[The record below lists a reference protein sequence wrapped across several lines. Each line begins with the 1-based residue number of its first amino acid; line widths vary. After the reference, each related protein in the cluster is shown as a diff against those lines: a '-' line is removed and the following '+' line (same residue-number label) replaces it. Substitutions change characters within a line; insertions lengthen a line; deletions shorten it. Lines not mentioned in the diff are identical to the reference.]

1 MVAQPKQPR
10 AGTRV
15 DDEARRIRAA
25 LEQID
30 AYGGI
35 RDFAGLPHEKRAI
48 IAFAQA
54 RGLIAWRKIR
64 HELTPAG
71 RKWLIAHGGIT
82 RARPKTFSVRLV
94 AALLVGGAIS
104 WAWFSPD
111 AVHQILSAPS
121 RTTTVPVVSRQ
132 AAAEPDAILARTEI
146 EPMKVRP
153 SGYPL
158 ALIRSNAPVFS
169 AAVSAAGGEAPPPA
183 AEEAARTPAQETKKA
198 RRPAHRSASVSR
210 QRYYEGGSAMAF
222 SANDRPMR
230 RSAEYPSW
238 GFQYPGWNGWR

>member
-1 MVAQPKQPR
+1 MVAQPKQR
-10 AGTRV
+10 GAGTRV

-30 AYGGI
+30 AYGRL
-35 RDFAGLPHEKRAI
+35 RDFSGLPHEKRAI
-48 IAFAQA
+48 VAFAQA

-82 RARPKTFSVRLV
+82 RARPNTFSVRLV
-94 AALLVGGAIS
+94 AALMVGGAIS
-104 WAWFSPD
+104 WAWFPAD
-111 AVHQILSAPS
+111 AVHQIFDHTWRA
-121 RTTTVPVVSRQ
+121 TTAPVVSRH

-169 AAVSAAGGEAPPPA
+169 AASPAEGSEAHAPA
-183 AEEAARTPAQETKKA
+183 AEEAAKTPAQETKKA
-198 RRPAHRSASVSR
+198 RRPVHRSASVPR